1 MKSARTAADTKLL
14 AIMLGHLM
22 AGKMPPDYI
31 LQEGLTVIA
40 RLSSDAEGLEAME
53 ALLAKNPRRMQ
64 ALVGLL
70 AEMDELAA
78 AQSWPDV
85 VMPQDQMIAALGGD
99 AVINRVESERLLSIE
114 ALNAYIDGIDGPV
127 QHQHTRIYTAI
138 GPVEGKKDLVAI
150 DITFPSPSLER
161 LWWDRLT
168 VPARYPHLHAALL
181 FDEISRVGDHL
192 VPLKA
197 KAASRPAP
205 AMYRYHPE
213 RFEHYSGVV
222 TGPTRPT
229 QEIRSTTVED
239 FQMLGNAVVRQINSS
254 AARYPLRQ
262 RVKHPQLQSKDLAGQ
277 VELALSVQNYRR
289 AGSQMFDFPHS
300 LVEMLANT
308 DVDQVPLS
316 MLTLPYTAQY
326 IHFGPQADLQLKPG
340 FFVDG
345 AYVYRPFDGAL
356 AITLTSVPSTPQ
368 ISAEWSFNPAPGFTQ
383 SYSPEVIA
391 LSVGE
396 AVDTVLSEKMAELIK
411 QRDAGAERL
420 SPELQAQARESGLG
434 EFSWVGHK
442 TAAATL
448 AGLPTEAEVYR
459 QALRLVVNG
468 LAYITAYT
476 DDVKSEWVPG
486 TPATMIQK
494 TQRPGKEG
502 VNAKSKLEAM
512 GYRLVHLCGQGLSS
526 QTRGAAGDRKVATHW
541 VRGHWRNQAHG
552 PGRTLRKM
560 IWVMPYLVG
569 DGDDGTPLGH
579 LYLAS

>member
-1 MKSARTAADTKLL
+1 
-14 AIMLGHLM
+14 M
-22 AGKMPPDYI
+22 AGKQPPDDL
-31 LQEGLTVIA
+31 LQEGLSVIT
-40 RLSSDAEGLEAME
+40 RLAGDAEGLEAME
-53 ALLAKNPRRMQ
+53 ALLAKNPRRMR
-64 ALVGLL
+64 ALSHLL
-70 AEMDELAA
+70 EVMDDYVEEQPGPLGSA
-78 AQSWPDV
+78 
-85 VMPQDQMIAALGGD
+85 PQDHLNRALGGIEAID
-99 AVINRVESERLLSIE
+99 PVELERLAATQELYD
-114 ALNAYIDGIDGPV
+114 YIDEVDGPG
-127 QHQHTRIYTAI
+127 QHQHTRTYTTI
-138 GPVEGKKDLVAI
+138 GPVEGSKNLVAI
-150 DITFPSPSLER
+150 DITFPSTRLER
-161 LWWDRLT
+161 LWWDRFT
-168 VPARYPHLHAALL
+168 FPARYPHLHAALL
-181 FDEISRVGDHL
+181 FGEIAGDHL
-192 VPLKA
+192 VYLTA
-197 KAASRPAP
+197 KASRPVP

-229 QEIRSTTVED
+229 QEIRATTVDD
-239 FQMLGNAVVRQINSS
+239 FQMLGNAVVSRINQS

-262 RVKHPQLQSKDLAGQ
+262 RVKHPQLQSKDVAGQ

-289 AGSQMFDFPHS
+289 AGSQMFDFPPS

-326 IHFGPQADLQLKPG
+326 IHFGPQPDLQLKPG
-340 FFVDG
+340 FVVDG

-420 SPELQAQARESGLG
+420 SPDMQAQAREAGLG

-442 TAAATL
+442 TASATL
-448 AGLPTEAEVYR
+448 AGLPAEAEVYR

-569 DGDDGTPLGH
+569 DGDDDTPLGH

>member
-1 MKSARTAADTKLL
+1 MKSPPTAADTKLL

-22 AGKMPPDYI
+22 AGKQPPDHL
-31 LQEGLTVIA
+31 LQEGLSVIT
-40 RLSSDAEGLEAME
+40 RLTSDAEGLEAME

-64 ALVGLL
+64 ALVDLL

-78 AQSWPDV
+78 AQSWPDG

-99 AVINRVESERLLSIE
+99 AVINQLERERLLSIE
-114 ALNAYIDGIDGPV
+114 ELNAYIDHIDGTG
-127 QHQHTRIYTAI
+127 QHQHTSIYAAV

-150 DITFPSPSLER
+150 DITFRSPRPEW

-192 VPLKA
+192 VPLTA
-197 KAASRPAP
+197 KPSRPVP

-213 RFEHYSGVV
+213 RFEHYSGIV

-277 VELALSVQNYRR
+277 VELSLSVQNYRR
-289 AGSQMFDFPHS
+289 AGSQMFDFPPS
-300 LVEMLANT
+300 LVGMLANT

-340 FFVDG
+340 FFVEG

-356 AITLTSVPSTPQ
+356 AITLTSVPATPQ

-420 SPELQAQARESGLG
+420 SPDMQAQAREAGLG

-442 TAAATL
+442 TASATL
-448 AGLPTEAEVYR
+448 AGLPAEAEVYR

-569 DGDDGTPLGH
+569 DGDDDTPLGH